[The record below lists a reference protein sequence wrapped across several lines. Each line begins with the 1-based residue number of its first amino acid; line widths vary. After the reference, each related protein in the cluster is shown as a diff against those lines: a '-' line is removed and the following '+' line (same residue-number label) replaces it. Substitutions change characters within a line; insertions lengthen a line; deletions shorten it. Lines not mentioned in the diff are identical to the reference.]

1 MTNTFSYKNQDFT
14 IIIKRDNI
22 GSATAIFDPDWLIT
36 AVDSRNAQYAN
47 VRIKE
52 SVLAYMLKDNGKS
65 AEVFLTELAQN
76 EIQLNV
82 DKGLHSGL

>member
-1 MTNTFSYKNQDFT
+1 MTNTFPYKNQNFT
-14 IIIKRDNI
+14 ITIKRDNI
-22 GSATAIFDPDWLIT
+22 GSAAAFLDPDWLIT

-52 SVLAYMLKDNGKS
+52 SVLAYILKSNGKS
-65 AEVFLTELAQN
+65 ADSFLTELAQN
-76 EIQLNV
+76 EIQLQV